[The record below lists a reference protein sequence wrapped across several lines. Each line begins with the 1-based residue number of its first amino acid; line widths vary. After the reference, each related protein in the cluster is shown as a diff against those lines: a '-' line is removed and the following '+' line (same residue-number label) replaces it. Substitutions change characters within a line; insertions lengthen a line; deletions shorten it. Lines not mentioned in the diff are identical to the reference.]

1 MVRKALVFLVCG
13 WICTNFMGVG
23 LAHEPPQPAG
33 QSGQGPSWLMGTY
46 QSLVPPCYQGLIAT
60 VFGQDDA
67 ALACLA
73 EAIQRDPHNSAVYL
87 LRAWVYQDKVY
98 LNQAL
103 ADCTKALQL
112 DPNQAVAYGF
122 RGLAHC
128 KKGDLDHAIADFTE
142 ALRLNPN
149 HPGNLVYRGLCYS
162 AKRDFDKAIQDF
174 TAALQLNPLAA
185 RVHALRAA
193 VYFAKQDLARAV
205 DDLKAAHEIEPGNA
219 EYLNVIDSF
228 YLCTGRSQ
236 EAITAFTAAIDV
248 DPKYAPAFV
257 GRACIRM
264 ELGEYA
270 GAIADNS
277 QALRLDPDNA
287 SANENLAYLLATCP
301 KASLR
306 DGKKAV
312 QLGRRACE
320 LTDWRDEFS
329 ISSLAAAFAEIGQF
343 DEAIRLQKKALE
355 LAPLNRKE
363 QRHSQLKLYQAGKP
377 FRDSKTSAAGQK

>member
-1 MVRKALVFLVCG
+1 MPWPPPTPSAGSFPRRSSGRKRLSIGRSRNRKRTCSAHAWSFTNRSSRTAWERGPGRGIPMATCGSPLKGKENKEKQRMVRKALVFLVCG

-277 QALRLDPDNA
+277 QA
-287 SANENLAYLLATCP
+287 
-301 KASLR
+301 
-306 DGKKAV
+306 
-312 QLGRRACE
+312 
-320 LTDWRDEFS
+320 
-329 ISSLAAAFAEIGQF
+329 
-343 DEAIRLQKKALE
+343 
-355 LAPLNRKE
+355 
-363 QRHSQLKLYQAGKP
+363 
-377 FRDSKTSAAGQK
+377 